1 MNREKPT
8 LLYMM
13 DTMMRRCFPL
23 PQFATTDFKSVRL
36 YHGGGREII
45 KQLAHQPVLPRRL
58 FLRLCL
64 VGGGRPRHLP
74 PAGTLRARLEQP
86 EKYGYLLDSAGT
98 EAPLTRVEC
107 LDDDLNPVP
116 QGEIGELAVSGPSV
130 FRGYWERP
138 EETEKVLRQGWLLTG
153 DLAMKDQDGVI
164 FIKGRK
170 REMIKTGG
178 VNVYP
183 AEIEPVLE
191 AHDAVVEAAVVG
203 IPDKEWGEK
212 VVACIIAKS
221 PVTETE
227 LIDFCRDKLAVLQ
240 AAEAD
245 RVSRRISDARRQG
258 GEARAGRMLSEAGA
272 R

>member
-1 MNREKPT
+1 MK
-8 LLYMM
+8 
-13 DTMMRRCFPL
+13 
-23 PQFATTDFKSVRL
+23 
-36 YHGGGREII
+36 
-45 KQLAHQPVLPRRL
+45 
-58 FLRLCL
+58 
-64 VGGGRPRHLP
+64 
-74 PAGTLRARLEQP
+74 
-86 EKYGYLLDSAGT
+86 
-98 EAPLTRVEC
+98 
-107 LDDDLNPVP
+107 PVP
-116 QGEIGELAVSGPSV
+116 QREIGELAVSGPSV
-130 FRGYWERP
+130 FRGYCQRP
-138 EETEKVLRQGWLLTG
+138 EETVKVLREGWLLTG

-212 VVACIIAKS
+212 VVACVIAKLES
-221 PVTETE
+221 
-227 LIDFCRDKLAVLQ
+227 LGDRADRFLSRQARVLQ

-258 GEARAGRMLSEAGA
+258 GECELVEMLSKAGA